1 MVDYNLLSVFQP
13 MIIIGALTGTYINKV
28 APPLVTSVLLVILLV
43 RTTYSTIKKGVAQYK
58 QENETSELKS
68 CFAGELESLN
78 PDIKMGNSSSSSSN
92 INKNNN
98 GTKPAFDLELMDISG
113 TSTSS
118 SDAKT
123 NAKSI
128 RTRTPSGNDLG
139 LENFPPSPPPA
150 HAQSTSPPTIPI
162 PSTSFPFCVDR
173 YLTMADKRSDT
184 PVIFTA
190 TRKSEKMRQVLL
202 SEYMRFPKFILG
214 KILVMFTFV
223 LIITVTR
230 RLFLICGSSSW
241 WIFGFLN
248 LPICLFVA
256 LNSRQH
262 LLEDGRTK
270 KEVHYE
276 YLSGD
281 IKWDQHR

>member
-1 MVDYNLLSVFQP
+1 

-128 RTRTPSGNDLG
+128 KN
-139 LENFPPSPPPA
+139 
-150 HAQSTSPPTIPI
+150 
-162 PSTSFPFCVDR
+162 
-173 YLTMADKRSDT
+173 
-184 PVIFTA
+184 
-190 TRKSEKMRQVLL
+190 
-202 SEYMRFPKFILG
+202 
-214 KILVMFTFV
+214 
-223 LIITVTR
+223 
-230 RLFLICGSSSW
+230 
-241 WIFGFLN
+241 
-248 LPICLFVA
+248 
-256 LNSRQH
+256 
-262 LLEDGRTK
+262 
-270 KEVHYE
+270 
-276 YLSGD
+276 
-281 IKWDQHR
+281 